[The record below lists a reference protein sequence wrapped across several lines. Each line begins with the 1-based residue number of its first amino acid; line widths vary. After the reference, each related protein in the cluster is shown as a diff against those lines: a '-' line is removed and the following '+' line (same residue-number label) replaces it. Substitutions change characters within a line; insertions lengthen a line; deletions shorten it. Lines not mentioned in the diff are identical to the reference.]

1 MSETDF
7 DPRQAAQALNELV
20 GGAVPHNALLGL
32 EVVSAAPGTAV
43 LRLPYREELIGNPE
57 TRVLHG
63 GAVTALLDATCGMA
77 VFLRLERFVR
87 IATLDLRIDY
97 LRPALPDAE
106 LRARADCYHLTSSVA
121 FVRAAAFQEPG
132 DRQVASAV
140 GTFMIFDD

>member
-106 LRARADCYHLTSSVA
+106 LRARGTATTS
-121 FVRAAAFQEPG
+121 PP
-132 DRQVASAV
+132 ASPSSGPPPSRSPAT
-140 GTFMIFDD
+140 GKSPPPWAPS